1 MKKIYV
7 NNTKRAYFFG
17 ETRLLPG
24 SNVVEEIDKKKF
36 PSLQHHIDED
46 EIEIEEDTASAVKQA
61 NTKDSV
67 NDIVGMSK
75 GDKKTVENGKKRM
88 KQLDKIEEEVKAAAE
103 AKKAEEKEKQEKEE
117 EGE

>member
-1 MKKIYV
+1 MKKMYV

-24 SNVVEEIDKKKF
+24 SNVVEEIDKKKY
-36 PSLQHHIDED
+36 PSIQRLIDD
-46 EIEIEEDTASAVKQA
+46 DVIEIEEDSASAVKQA
-61 NTKDSV
+61 NTKDAV
-67 NDIVGMSK
+67 NEIVGLSK

-88 KQLDKIEEEVKAAAE
+88 KQLDKIDDEVKAAAE